1 MKLFRKLSMIPLVV
15 FLVYIFSFTI
25 YAIPFAAEVKTVK
38 IGILVPLTGPI
49 AGPGT
54 NWTKGAERA
63 VQWIN
68 DEGGIKIKGE
78 KYHVEL
84 VTADMKMTADDF
96 VAATRK
102 LVEKEKVKFISGG
115 IGSSGNLIPATIT
128 EPAGIIR
135 TIFWIEGAPEELS
148 PKLKYTFNGSMIG
161 ADTIPGLYQHLIEVY
176 PTVKKVALA
185 GLEGSTTEAFFEV
198 HLRRGVEPLG
208 LKVVSREIF
217 PMTTQDYYPILT
229 KILASNPDAIICT
242 GGYPSVVGGILKTA
256 RQLGF
261 KGPILGTTPAPCE
274 DIAKVAGK
282 EWATDWVSF
291 SPAVD
296 NPEMTPMIKEIRK
309 MCLTKYGQFNQDH
322 LLPWDA
328 IWVIVQGIEKAQS
341 LDTSMVLKAMESMD
355 SFKTS
360 YGPGKLGGLKTYGIK
375 HDIVKPHAITR
386 IVNGEVQHVKWIM
399 PEVP

>member
-1 MKLFRKLSMIPLVV
+1 MKLFRELSMISLVV

-25 YAIPFAAEVKTVK
+25 YAVPFAAEVKTVK

-54 NWTKGAERA
+54 NWTKGAELA
-63 VQWIN
+63 AQWIN

-78 KYHVEL
+78 KYYVEL

-148 PKLKYTFNGSMIG
+148 PKLKYTFNGSVIG
-161 ADTIPGLYQHLIEVY
+161 ADTIPGLYQYLIEAY
-176 PTVKKVALA
+176 PKVQKIALL
-185 GLEGSTTEAFFEV
+185 GIEGPTSETFFEI
-198 HLRRGVEPLG
+198 HSKRGAEPLG
-208 LKVVSREIF
+208 LKIVSREIF
-217 PMTTQDYYPILT
+217 PLTTQDFYPVLT
-229 KILASNPDAIICT
+229 KILPSNPDGIVCT

-261 KGPILGTTPAPCE
+261 PGPIVGTTPAPCE
-274 DIAKVAGK
+274 DIARVAGK
-282 EWATDWVSF
+282 EWATDWISF
-291 SPAVD
+291 SPAVES
-296 NPEMTPMIKEIRK
+296 PQMTPMIKEIRK

-341 LDTSMVLKAMESMD
+341 LNTSEVLKAMESMD

-375 HDIVKPHAITR
+375 HDIIKPHAITR